1 MFSFVWVLL
10 IKFKFFQ
17 QCNFQKLKLYHAVT
31 NYKSKDLSQ
40 MLYLYRMIK
49 IFHRIY
55 INVTRKWIPFF
66 HFHWRMEMEALM
78 ENGIIADNTTWK
90 GINTTR
96 MWIFV
101 ICINE
106 VNTTRN
112 SIKASRLKKKRLL
125 PHEIFFPKYR
135 NHL

>member
-1 MFSFVWVLL
+1 
-10 IKFKFFQ
+10 
-17 QCNFQKLKLYHAVT
+17 
-31 NYKSKDLSQ
+31 
-40 MLYLYRMIK
+40 
-49 IFHRIY
+49 
-55 INVTRKWIPFF
+55 
-66 HFHWRMEMEALM
+66 MEALM

-101 ICINE
+101 IWTNE

-125 PHEIFFPKYR
+125 PHKKKLFWNIVNICKITNESCIVVPSRSGLFTSNKF
-135 NHL
+135 